1 MTAPFDGP
9 DGMRRAG
16 GDAPVLDMR
25 DVSIMFDGA
34 GGRLVAVDGLNLR
47 VRRGEVLGLVGE
59 SGSGKSLTGF
69 AIMGALDPPGRV
81 ASGEILLGG
90 EDLTGMNRAELRHLR
105 GSRMAM
111 ILQDPMLALNP
122 TLTIG
127 TQIVE
132 AIRAHRA
139 VSKGEARLRAIEALR
154 LVGIGEPEKR
164 LNSYPH
170 EYSGGMR
177 QRVSIAIALLHAPDL
192 IIADEPTTALDV
204 TVQAQILLEV
214 RRLVDEMGSAWIWI
228 SHDLSV
234 VAGLA
239 DRIAVMYAGRIVEE
253 GPAESVLKR
262 PRHPYT
268 RGLLRSAPDNPPLP
282 DGRLWQIAGY
292 APSIANRVSGC
303 RFRPRCPRADEA
315 CAEQPPDTG
324 ADHRHACWHPHD
336 GEAPQR

>member
-1 MTAPFDGP
+1 MT
-9 DGMRRAG
+9 
-16 GDAPVLDMR
+16 DATAKADEPLLDLS
-25 DVSIMFDGA
+25 DVSIVFDTADGP
-34 GGRLVAVDGLNLR
+34 LVAVDQLR
-47 VRRGEVLGLVGE
+47 LRLARGQVLGLVGE

-81 ASGEILLGG
+81 GGGRILFDG
-90 EDLTGMNRAELRHLR
+90 EDLTTLDPAALRRLR
-105 GSRMAM
+105 GNRMAM
-111 ILQDPMLALNP
+111 ILQDPMLTLNP

-127 TQIVE
+127 TQIIE
-132 AIRAHRA
+132 AIRAHRPVGRA
-139 VSKGEARLRAIEALR
+139 EARR
-154 LVGIGEPEKR
+154 LAVAAMRRVGIGDAEKR
-164 LNSYPH
+164 LDSYPH

-214 RRLVDEMGSAWIWI
+214 RRLVEEMGSAWIWI

-253 GPAESVLKR
+253 GPARTVLTR

-268 RGLLRSAPDNPPLP
+268 QGLLRSAPDNPPLA
-282 DGRLWQIAGY
+282 DGRLWQIAGS
-292 APSIANRVSGC
+292 APAIAHRVSGC
-303 RFRPRCPRADEA
+303 RFRPRCPRADAA
-315 CAEQPPDTG
+315 CAEPPPDSGTT
-324 ADHRHACWHPHD
+324 HRFACWHPHD
-336 GEAPQR
+336 GEAVR